1 MLKKY
6 SSMKNNYF
14 ISEIL
19 ISLTLLLILIFCLNP
34 FGILMPPPLV
44 SMLVISLLLFVG
56 IFASFIWKE
65 RSGDERENYHKLLA
79 GHLAFLTGVGLLGI
93 AIAFQELNH
102 TLDPWLVYILIAM
115 LLAKIIGR
123 IYSQK
128 KF

>member
-1 MLKKY
+1 
-6 SSMKNNYF
+6 MKSNYF

-34 FGILMPPPLV
+34 FGILMPPPLL
-44 SMLVISLLLFVG
+44 SMLVISLLLFAG

-65 RSGDERENYHKLLA
+65 RSGDEREKYHKLLA
-79 GHLAFLTGVGLLGI
+79 GHLAFLTGVALLGI
-93 AIAFQELNH
+93 AIAVQELNH
-102 TLDPWLVYILIAM
+102 DLDPWLVYILIAM

-128 KF
+128 KL

>member
-79 GHLAFLTGVGLLGI
+79 GHLAFLTGVALLGI

-102 TLDPWLVYILIAM
+102 DLDPWLVYILIAM
-115 LLAKIIGR
+115 ILAKIIGR
-123 IYSQK
+123 IYNDRNH
-128 KF
+128 